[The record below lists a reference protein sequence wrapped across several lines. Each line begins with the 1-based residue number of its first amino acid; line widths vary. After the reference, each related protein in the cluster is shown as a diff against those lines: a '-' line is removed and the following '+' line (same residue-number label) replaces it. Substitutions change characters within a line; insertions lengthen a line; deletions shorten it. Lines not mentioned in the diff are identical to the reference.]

1 MPIPPWLIILPFFA
15 TFLLLSR
22 KGVAPSSLLFERLIW
37 GAAMTISLL
46 TFLMVGLMSGRIW
59 RTDTIFLSCSVCT
72 LVAALI
78 PRSSKR
84 VLTEKGGTFPRI
96 SVVSAISIIAVCG
109 FAIIFRLKPSSYLF
123 GGQDPG
129 VYFNTGNLIAQHG
142 SHIYTDTTLSL
153 VRDDPTLFRYYL
165 ENSYLHADPRPDG
178 SWSGNLV
185 AGLYLLDVEKGEHVT
200 QFYPATQ
207 TWLALG
213 SLLFGRLSSTWIL
226 LPFSL
231 LSIAAVGLLTLRL
244 TSSLNSAIV
253 ASALL
258 AISPPHAAVGTS
270 PFSEATASYFF
281 ITGLC
286 LLVISVSR
294 EGRPLGGHSLV
305 ASALCFGALFF
316 SRITGFLTLPLILI
330 SITGVS
336 VATKSPRIRRHML
349 LFGLSLG
356 GLYLLSF
363 IWGLSYCFPYARD
376 IYRGKLKIDPHHLH
390 LVAPLIV
397 GSILFWAALHC
408 TTSRW
413 RPLFRSLRR
422 YRSSLGNVIVISALA
437 LIIWRGYKLGFTDT
451 FQGHRWFDRRWHM
464 AGHGWESVPYLSIV
478 VLSLL
483 LSPPVFCAGLCGISH
498 SFRGALTTLKWIPVS
513 VTALGFILALTL
525 KQLTVPYLYFY
536 ARYQVSELLPLM
548 IVLSCCFFF
557 HGMRRFS
564 LLRNQPKAEVAC
576 WFLYLALSAS
586 FLVKPAYGRL
596 QRTEGM
602 LFSQALECIDELSRQ
617 PTIIMIDK
625 FFFPE
630 SPVVLPLRLT
640 YNKNTF
646 AFRRKDFAD
655 DAQLKSLFDFF
666 GNKGYAV
673 LLISSQNSWAS
684 SPWFT
689 KIGRFMAR
697 MRKFGGKKG
706 SYVLPFR
713 YSEEA
718 YPLRVFRYHSGDK
731 PLSGDREPLP
741 KACQGL

>member
-1 MPIPPWLIILPFFA
+1 MPIPPWLIILPLIT
-15 TFLLLSR
+15 TFLLFSR
-22 KGVAPSSLLFERLIW
+22 KGFAPSYLLFERLIW

-46 TFLMVGLMSGRIW
+46 TFLMVGLISCRIW
-59 RTDTIFLSCSVCT
+59 RTDTIFLGCSV
-72 LVAALI
+72 LALMTAFI
-78 PRSSKR
+78 RRSVIGVLPKKR
-84 VLTEKGGTFPRI
+84 GDFPRI
-96 SVVSAISIIAVCG
+96 SATTTLSIIAICG
-109 FAIIFRLKPSSYLF
+109 LAITLRLKPSSYLF

-129 VYFNTGNLIAQHG
+129 VYFNTGNLIAEHG

-185 AGLYLLDVEKGEHVT
+185 AGLYLLDIEKGEHVT

-213 SLLFGRLSSTWIL
+213 SLFFGRLASTWIL

-231 LSIAAVGLLTLRL
+231 LSIAAVGLLTFRL

-294 EGRPLGGHSLV
+294 EGRPFGGHYLV
-305 ASALCFGALFF
+305 ASALCFGALFL
-316 SRITGFLTLPLILI
+316 SRITGFLTFPLILI
-330 SITGVS
+330 SITCVS
-336 VATKSPRIRRHML
+336 IATKSGRIRRQML
-349 LFGLSLG
+349 FFGLSLG

-363 IWGLSYCFPYARD
+363 IWGLSFCFPYARD
-376 IYRGKLKIDPHHLH
+376 IYRGKLKIDPQYLH
-390 LVAPLIV
+390 LVTPLLV
-397 GSILFWAALHC
+397 GSILCWAALYLKI
-408 TTSRW
+408 SRW

-422 YRSSLGNVIVISALA
+422 YRSSLGNVIVLLALT
-437 LIIWRGYKLGFTDT
+437 LIIWRGYSLGFTDT

-478 VLSLL
+478 VLCLL
-483 LSPPVFCAGLCGISH
+483 LSPPVFCAGLCGISQ

-513 VTALGFILALTL
+513 VTALGFMLALTL

-548 IVLSCCFFF
+548 IVLSCCFVF
-557 HGMRRFS
+557 HLIRRFT
-564 LLRNQPKAEVAC
+564 LFRDRPKAEVAC
-576 WFLYLALSAS
+576 WFFYLALSAS
-586 FLVKPAYGRL
+586 FLVKPVWGRL
-596 QRTEGM
+596 QRTEGL
-602 LFSQALECIDELSRQ
+602 LFSHALECIDELSRK

-625 FFFPE
+625 YFFPE

-640 YNKNTF
+640 YKKDTF
-646 AFRRKDFAD
+646 AFRREDFPD

-666 GNKGYAV
+666 ANKGYAV

-689 KIGRFMAR
+689 KIGRFIAR
-697 MRKFGGKKG
+697 MRKFGGEKG

-713 YSEEA
+713 YSERA

-731 PLSGDREPLP
+731 PRSEGPEPLP